1 VLVTTVTAGTI
12 QAAEAPPEEPAPSIL
27 GRLTGSFT
35 LRRLVKALFTVWFV
49 ATATFL
55 LLRLMPGNPVD
66 TFIATQ
72 INTNGMSRAD
82 ASALAAGLFAFNPSE
97 TLLAQY
103 GSYITG
109 LAHGDLGVSITSPG
123 TTVATVIKIYLP
135 WTLFC
140 VGVATLISF
149 AIGLFCGI
157 VMAYRRGSWLDHLLT
172 TVGSILGSIPDYLI
186 AIFVLVV
193 IGVKFGLFNVAS
205 ARGAV
210 SPGLHA
216 NLSLDFLSDILYHA
230 SLPILCYVLA
240 SVGHWALL
248 MKSSTTETLGE
259 DYVTVAR
266 ARGLSD
272 ARIRFGYVG
281 RNAVLP
287 LVTQLAVTLG
297 FVVGGSIFVET
308 FFKYPGIGSALF
320 AALQSRD
327 YTVLQG
333 IFLIITVSVVVANLL
348 ADILYSRLDP
358 RIRVASTVSE

>member
-1 VLVTTVTAGTI
+1 
-12 QAAEAPPEEPAPSIL
+12 
-27 GRLTGSFT
+27 
-35 LRRLVKALFTVWFV
+35 
-49 ATATFL
+49 
-55 LLRLMPGNPVD
+55 
-66 TFIATQ
+66 
-72 INTNGMSRAD
+72 
-82 ASALAAGLFAFNPSE
+82 
-97 TLLAQY
+97 LLAQY

-157 VMAYRRGSWLDHLLT
+157 IMAYRRGSWLDHLLT
-172 TVGSILGSIPDYLI
+172 TIGSILGSIPDYLI

-216 NLSLDFLSDILYHA
+216 NLSFDFLSDILYHA

-333 IFLIITVSVVVANLL
+333 IFLIVTVSVIVANLL

>member
-1 VLVTTVTAGTI
+1 MTTVTAAGI
-12 QAAEAPPEEPAPSIL
+12 SAADAPPEEPSPSVL
-27 GRLTGSFT
+27 GRVTRSFV
-35 LRRLVKALFTVWFV
+35 LRRLVKAVFTIWFV
-49 ATATFL
+49 ATFTFF

-72 INTNGMSRAD
+72 IMTNGMSRQD
-82 ASALAAGLFAFNPSE
+82 ASALAAGLFAFNPDDSVVS
-97 TLLAQY
+97 QY
-103 GSYITG
+103 GTFITG
-109 LAHGDLGVSITSPG
+109 LTHGDMGFSITSPG

-135 WTLFC
+135 WTLFS

-149 AIGLFCGI
+149 CVGLFCGI
-157 VMAYRRGSWLDHLLT
+157 IMAYRRGGWLDHLLT

-193 IGVKFGLFNVAS
+193 LGVKFSLFDVAA
-205 ARGAV
+205 ARGAI
-210 SPGLHA
+210 SPGVHP
-216 NLSLDFLSDILYHA
+216 NLSLDFVSDILYHA

-248 MKSSTTETLGE
+248 MKSSTTETLSE

-266 ARGLSD
+266 ARGLSG

-297 FVVGGSIFVET
+297 FVVGGSIFVESW
-308 FFKYPGIGSALF
+308 FKYPGIGSALF

-327 YTVLQG
+327 YTVMQG
-333 IFLIITVSVVVANLL
+333 IFLIIAISVVVANLL
-348 ADILYSRLDP
+348 ADVLYSRLDP
-358 RIRVASTVSE
+358 RIRVASAVSD

>member
-1 VLVTTVTAGTI
+1 MTSVTAGSSP
-12 QAAEAPPEEPAPSIL
+12 AADAPPEEPPPSIW
-27 GRLTGSFT
+27 GRVTGSFL

-49 ATATFL
+49 ATATFFL
-55 LLRLMPGNPVD
+55 MRLMPGNPVD
-66 TFIATQ
+66 TFVQTQ
-72 INTNGMSRAD
+72 INTNGMSFAD

-97 TLLAQY
+97 SLFAQY
-103 GSYITG
+103 GSFISG
-109 LAHGDLGVSITSPG
+109 LAQGDLGVSITSPG

-135 WTLFC
+135 WTLFS

-149 AIGLFCGI
+149 AVGLFCGI

-172 TVGSILGSIPDYLI
+172 TIGSILGSIPDYLI

-193 IGVKFGLFNVAS
+193 AGVNFGLFDVAS
-205 ARGAV
+205 ARGAI
-210 SPGLHA
+210 SPGVHP
-216 NLSLDFLSDILYHA
+216 NLSFDFVSDILYHA

-240 SVGHWALL
+240 SVGPWSLL

-272 ARIRFGYVG
+272 SRIRFGYVG

-297 FVVGGSIFVET
+297 FVVGGSIFVEA

-333 IFLIITVSVVVANLL
+333 IFLIITISVIVANLL

>member
-1 VLVTTVTAGTI
+1 VLVTTVTAASI
-12 QAAEAPPEEPAPSIL
+12 SAADAPPEEPPPSIL
-27 GRLTGSFT
+27 GRVTRSFV
-35 LRRLVKALFTVWFV
+35 LRRLVKAVFTVWFV
-49 ATATFL
+49 ATVTFFL
-55 LLRLMPGNPVD
+55 MRLMPGNPVD
-66 TFIATQ
+66 TFILTQ
-72 INTNGMSRAD
+72 INTNGMTRAD

-97 TLLAQY
+97 SLLNQY
-103 GSYITG
+103 GSFISG
-109 LAHGDLGVSITSPG
+109 LARGDMGVSITSPG

-135 WTLFC
+135 WTLFS

-149 AIGLFCGI
+149 AVGLFCGI
-157 VMAYRRGSWLDHLLT
+157 IMAYRRGSWLDHLLT
-172 TVGSILGSIPDYLI
+172 TIGSILGSIPDYLI

-193 IGVKFGLFNVAS
+193 IGVKFGLFNVAT

-210 SPGLHA
+210 SPGVHP
-216 NLSLDFLSDILYHA
+216 NLSFDFVSDILYHA
-230 SLPILCYVLA
+230 SLPIVCYVLT

-272 ARIRFGYVG
+272 SRIRFGYVG

-297 FVVGGSIFVET
+297 FVVGGAIFVESW
-308 FFKYPGIGSALF
+308 FKYPGIGSALF

-333 IFLIITVSVVVANLL
+333 IFLIITISVIVANLL
-348 ADILYSRLDP
+348 ADVLYSRLDP
-358 RIRVASTVSE
+358 RIRVAGTVSE

>member
-1 VLVTTVTAGTI
+1 VATVTATGI
-12 QAAEAPPEEPAPSIL
+12 SAADAPPEEPRPSIW
-27 GRLTGSFT
+27 GRVTGSFT
-35 LRRLVKALFTVWFV
+35 LRRLFKAVFTVWFV
-49 ATATFL
+49 ATATFFL
-55 LLRLMPGNPVD
+55 MRLMPGNPVD

-72 INTNGMSRAD
+72 INTNGMSRDD

-97 TLLAQY
+97 SLINQY
-103 GSYITG
+103 GTFISG
-109 LAHGDLGVSITSPG
+109 LARGDMGVSITSPG

-135 WTLFC
+135 WTLFSA
-140 VGVATLISF
+140 GIATLISF
-149 AIGLFCGI
+149 ALGLFCGI
-157 VMAYRRGSWLDHLLT
+157 VMAYRRGAWLDHLLT
-172 TVGSILGSIPDYLI
+172 TVGSILGSIPDYLV

-193 IGVKFGLFNVAS
+193 AGVKLGLFNVAS
-205 ARGAV
+205 ARGAI
-210 SPGLHA
+210 SPGVHP
-216 NLSLDFLSDILYHA
+216 NLSFDFVSDILYHA
-230 SLPILCYVLA
+230 QLPILCYVLA
-240 SVGHWALL
+240 TVGHWALL

-272 ARIRFGYVG
+272 SRVRFGYVG

-297 FVVGGSIFVET
+297 FVVGGSLFVEA

-333 IFLIITVSVVVANLL
+333 IFLIVTIAVIVANLL